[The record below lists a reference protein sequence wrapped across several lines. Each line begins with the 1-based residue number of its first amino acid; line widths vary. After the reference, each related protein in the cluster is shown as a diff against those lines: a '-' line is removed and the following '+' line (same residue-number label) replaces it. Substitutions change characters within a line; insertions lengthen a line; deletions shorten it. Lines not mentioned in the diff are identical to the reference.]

1 MLRGPRDNAALA
13 SRGCVW
19 RDGPPTWVASNL
31 NVISVHVRPHPHPS
45 AHTLRNRVG
54 MEEDVKEYMLDDV
67 GDFSSEAAAS
77 AFESVDKDKSGAMWT
92 FISHSLTLPRT
103 LPHPP

>member
-1 MLRGPRDNAALA
+1 MEGRTAHLGRKQPER
-13 SRGCVW
+13 
-19 RDGPPTWVASNL
+19 PPS
-31 NVISVHVRPHPHPS
+31 PS
-45 AHTLRNRVG
+45 PPTLRNRVG

-92 FISHSLTLPRT
+92 FISHPLSLAPSLTLPNFPEPSRT
-103 LPHPP
+103 LPNSH

>member
-1 MLRGPRDNAALA
+1 
-13 SRGCVW
+13 
-19 RDGPPTWVASNL
+19 
-31 NVISVHVRPHPHPS
+31 
-45 AHTLRNRVG
+45 

-92 FISHSLTLPRT
+92 FISHPLSLAPSLTLPNFPEPSRT
-103 LPHPP
+103 LPNSH